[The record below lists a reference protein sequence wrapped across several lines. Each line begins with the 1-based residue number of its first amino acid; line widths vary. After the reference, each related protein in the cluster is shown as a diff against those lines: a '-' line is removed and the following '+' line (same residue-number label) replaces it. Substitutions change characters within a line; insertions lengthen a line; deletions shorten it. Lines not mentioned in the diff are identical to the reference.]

1 MALETNPEGNQ
12 AVSPEAALE
21 AKLEATSKN
30 LFQIFPAS
38 AAESGCERGFPGLAT
53 ELLSGLELF

>member
-21 AKLEATSKN
+21 AKPEATSKN
-30 LFQIFPAS
+30 LFQTFPAS

-53 ELLSGLELF
+53 ELLS